1 MIIQSIVHRF
11 KITEP
16 NPTKKDQATQMSLYL
31 NEVVKMLR
39 TLSCGY
45 QELRQVADD
54 FCVSEDITHDSA
66 GRELTLPDDWKEQM
80 LNALCNQIVTAIGV
94 GYMMGFDMEKALAE
108 STHINDSTDQPE
120 ELPK

>member
-1 MIIQSIVHRF
+1 MTIQFIIHRF
-11 KITEP
+11 EITKP

-54 FCVSEDITHDSA
+54 FYVSDDITHDSA
-66 GRELTLPDDWKEQM
+66 GRELTLPDDWEEQM
-80 LNALCNQIVTAIGV
+80 LNALCKQVVTAIGV

-108 STHINDSTDQPE
+108 ATRSNDSTD
-120 ELPK
+120 